1 MYIYNECVKNDAENF
16 SCKFTWCFKC
26 TNCAFN
32 IPFILKE
39 KNGYC
44 FVVDEASDLWYKY
57 IVLMKSKSS
66 IPLLILSYCHFSI

>member
-1 MYIYNECVKNDAENF
+1 MYIYNECVNNDAEILAVT
-16 SCKFTWCFKC
+16 SIPCFKC

-44 FVVDEASDLWYKY
+44 FVVDEARNL
-57 IVLMKSKSS
+57 
-66 IPLLILSYCHFSI
+66 